1 MTNIDFLL
9 FCLSS
14 HQWEIFQDLF
24 YLNVCVDFWEI
35 LLFISIMAASS
46 HQALPRQPIPAGR
59 ASVPGSRLR
68 LIYCTIGTVILCAG
82 VITLIAGIVIFI
94 LSSTPSSSGSS
105 STYMS
110 DIFYYQSQNSEN
122 HIDQTSII
130 VAIVLASIGI
140 SFICLSFVFAMLAC
154 FAGNDNEPQQL
165 SSTEM
170 IYKQGGQRFLDSD
183 DEAALMSPMIIRG
196 DGKQVKPTMPLDEYS
211 TPQPSST
218 FNKGDPNTIGLPS
231 VGPYRSTSS
240 ISSESSRSRVPPN
253 GFSYLAHP
261 SEIQHF
267 CDHRSMPVRHQRN
280 KIMELPSKRES
291 AI

>member
-1 MTNIDFLL
+1 
-9 FCLSS
+9 
-14 HQWEIFQDLF
+14 
-24 YLNVCVDFWEI
+24 
-35 LLFISIMAASS
+35 MAGGA
-46 HQALPRQPIPAGR
+46 HQALPSTSAGR
-59 ASVPGSRLR
+59 GGGSVPSSRLR

-154 FAGNDNEPQQL
+154 FAGNDDNGPPSQL
-165 SSTEM
+165 SSTEV
-170 IYKQGGQRFLDSD
+170 IYKQQQQGGQRYHDGGGGGD
-183 DEAALMSPMIIRG
+183 DEATLMSPMIARG
-196 DGKQVKPTMPLDEYS
+196 EGKQRGKASMPVDEYS
-211 TPQPSST
+211 SPQPTST
-218 FNKGDPNTIGLPS
+218 FHQGDPNTIGLPP
-231 VGPYRSTSS
+231 VGQYRSTSS
-240 ISSESSRSRVPPN
+240 ISSGSNRSRVPPN

-280 KIMELPSKRES
+280 KMES